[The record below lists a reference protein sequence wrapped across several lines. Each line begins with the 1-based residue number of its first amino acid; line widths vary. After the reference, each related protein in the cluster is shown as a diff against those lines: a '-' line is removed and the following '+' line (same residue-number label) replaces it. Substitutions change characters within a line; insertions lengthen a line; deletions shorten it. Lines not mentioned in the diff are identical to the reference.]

1 MFDESISIWKRLR
14 RSLRV
19 TVFVGAV
26 VIGIAIG
33 GALAAALG
41 LSSPGVIMLPG
52 VIVSLAVATT
62 LIARYAA
69 K

>member
-1 MFDESISIWKRLR
+1 MFDESIRIWKRLR
-14 RSLRV
+14 RSLRG
-19 TVFVGAV
+19 TVFVGTV

-33 GALAAALG
+33 GAVAATLG
-41 LSSPGVIMLPG
+41 LSSPGVILLPG
-52 VIVSLAVATT
+52 VIVTLAVATT

>member
-1 MFDESISIWKRLR
+1 MFDASISIWKRLR

-19 TVFVGAV
+19 TVFVGTV
-26 VIGIAIG
+26 VIGVAFG
-33 GALAAALG
+33 GAVAAALG
-41 LSSPGVIMLPG
+41 LSSPGVIMLPD